1 MVPAL
6 TQTLVLSGNIRKE
19 RRPQGTTMTSIEHD
33 ILKNRIQQGI
43 AKRQN
48 RQLFLRISYLTAACI
63 LLLILVNL
71 FQQTDISENGMETKP
86 LTAESLQLDQQQTE
100 IELQLANEQT
110 MQIPNNTE
118 IRVDAKGQIQ
128 LENKAIHSI
137 TQATPSVAV
146 PQENTLRVPCVLS
159 RSFLTL
165 FLAESSN
172 ASSSG

>member
-1 MVPAL
+1 M
-6 TQTLVLSGNIRKE
+6 
-19 RRPQGTTMTSIEHD
+19 
-33 ILKNRIQQGI
+33 
-43 AKRQN
+43 
-48 RQLFLRISYLTAACI
+48 
-63 LLLILVNL
+63 
-71 FQQTDISENGMETKP
+71 P

>member
-6 TQTLVLSGNIRKE
+6 TQTLELSGNIRKE
-19 RRPQGTTMTSIEHD
+19 RRPRGTAMTSIEHNT
-33 ILKNRIQQGI
+33 LKNRIQQGI
-43 AKRQN
+43 AKRQK
-48 RQLFLRISYLTAACI
+48 RQLFLRISYLAAACI

-71 FQQTDISENGMETKP
+71 FQQRGISENEMETMP

-100 IELQLANEQT
+100 VELQLANEQT
-110 MQIPNNTE
+110 MQVPNNTE

-128 LENKAIHSI
+128 IENKAIHSI
-137 TQATPSVAV
+137 AQATPSVAV
-146 PQENTLRVPCVLS
+146 PQENTLRVPRVLS

-165 FLAESSN
+165 FLAESSS

>member
-1 MVPAL
+1 M
-6 TQTLVLSGNIRKE
+6 
-19 RRPQGTTMTSIEHD
+19 
-33 ILKNRIQQGI
+33 
-43 AKRQN
+43 
-48 RQLFLRISYLTAACI
+48 
-63 LLLILVNL
+63 
-71 FQQTDISENGMETKP
+71 P

-165 FLAESSN
+165 FLAESSS